1 MELSSKQQAID
12 LIKKSQKIL
21 LVGHNNPTGDTV
33 GSLVAFGEV
42 LERLKKEVSI
52 VLSEE
57 IPENLKFFPCLG
69 KIKTEL
75 VGSRD
80 FIVKIDAKENPVE
93 KLSYNVEEGYLNIVV
108 TSEDG
113 AYTPAD
119 VSFGKGSYKYDLI
132 VVLDTPDVDRI
143 DKIYDENTDLFFETP
158 VVNIDHHAG
167 NEHFGTVNYI
177 DITATSTAEILVSL
191 VEALGLKLDA
201 DIATL
206 LLTGIISDTG
216 SFKKK
221 NTTPKSLTVS
231 AQLLAAGAKQQEI
244 ITSLY
249 KAKTINTLKLWG
261 KVLSRLDYDAGH
273 KFIYSYITYDDFK
286 ELGANVEDIK
296 EVMDELMNNAPG
308 ADVVLLLAED
318 TPNKITGKLHG
329 QRGTDVLGIAEIFGG
344 TGEFHSAGFSIDNMT
359 MEKAVNE
366 VTDKIRQIRGQK
378 LGLEKPDENKKIIVP
393 LQKIEKGEDIDLGG
407 TVKEAE
413 RSVVSEIEK
422 ALEETEVEDEKE
434 ILDIQIENSEV
445 EIEKND
451 DSVDVIAEA
460 IQSLEMEKQAREEA
474 EKENTLS
481 NKKETAE
488 NKGLSSIK
496 DVFKNRFAKE
506 KKPLGKEIFM
516 DENDEEIKESSGEIV
531 NENTDEGEVRVW
543 HPNSKN

>member
-52 VLSEE
+52 VLSDEV
-57 IPENLKFFPCLG
+57 PENLKFLPCLS
-69 KIKTEL
+69 KIKKEL
-75 VGSRD
+75 EGSRD
-80 FIVKIDAKENPVE
+80 FIVKIDATENPVE
-93 KLSYNVEEGYLNIVV
+93 KLCYNVEEGYLNIVV
-108 TSEDG
+108 TSEAG

-177 DITATSTAEILVSL
+177 DITATSTSEILVSL
-191 VEALGLKLDA
+191 VEALGLKLDE

-261 KVLSRLDYDAGH
+261 KVLSRLNYDAAH
-273 KFIYSYITYDDFK
+273 RFIYSYITHDDFK
-286 ELGANVEDIK
+286 ELGTNVEDIK

-329 QRGTDVLGIAEIFGG
+329 QRGTDVLGIAELFGG
-344 TGEFHSAGFSIDNMT
+344 TGEFQSARFNIDNMS

-366 VTDKIRQIRGQK
+366 VTEKIRQDRSKK
-378 LGLEKPDENKKIIVP
+378 LGLEKPDENKRIIVP
-393 LQKIEKGEDIDLGG
+393 LQKIEKNEDVDLCGN
-407 TVKEAE
+407 VKAAE
-413 RSVVSEIEK
+413 KSVVSEIEK
-422 ALEETEVEDEKE
+422 ALEEAVDQDEEKKVSDVETGKNTVVNE
-434 ILDIQIENSEV
+434 ENS
-445 EIEKND
+445 

-460 IQSLEMEKQAREEA
+460 IQSLEMEKLAREA
-474 EKENTLS
+474 EEKKKIVPEKKENE
-481 NKKETAE
+481 N

-496 DVFKNRFAKE
+496 DVFKNKFVKE

-516 DENDEEIKESSGEIV
+516 DENDEEIKESRGEIV

-543 HPNSKN
+543 RPDN